1 MVINLDKEIK
11 QVKIVLDKIGFHEK
25 VQVVLALD
33 ISYSMNSMFR
43 QGVVQELVERL
54 LAIGINMD
62 INKEIDV
69 YLFGERAHHA
79 AQAYIGNIDGFVTT
93 EITNRFSLEQTTRYQ
108 PVMKLIAEDFNFNL
122 STTRTFFNKII
133 GKGANSTGDPVVVF
147 FVTDGENFDKQET
160 ELFIKGISDF
170 PIFWQFVG
178 IGGTKFTF
186 LERLDELQNRRV
198 DNANF
203 FDAGDIAKISNDVL
217 YSRILNELPVWY
229 KEAKREGV
237 IR

>member
-1 MVINLDKEIK
+1 MVINLDKQVK

-33 ISYSMNSMFR
+33 ISYSMSSMFR
-43 QGVVQELVERL
+43 TGVVQELVERL

-62 INKEIDV
+62 VNSEIDV
-69 YLFGERAHHA
+69 YLFGENAHHA
-79 AQAYIGNIDGFVTT
+79 ASADLNNIEGFVTN
-93 EITNRFSLEQTTRYQ
+93 EITNRFSLEPTTKYQ
-108 PVMKLIAEDFNFNL
+108 PVMKLISEDFNFNV
-122 STTRTFFNKII
+122 STARSFFNKLT
-133 GKGANSTGDPVVVF
+133 GKGANTTGDPVVVF
-147 FVTDGENFDKQET
+147 FVTDGENFDKQNT

-186 LERLDELQNRRV
+186 LEQLDELQNRRV

-203 FDAGDIAKISNDVL
+203 FDAGDIASISNDVL
-217 YSRILNELPVWY
+217 YSRILNELPIWY